1 MEGTNSIDIS
11 AFTNALTSAIEVSD
25 IVTLMGSIV
34 AIGVGFVLAWFAMN
48 KAKSYFVRAV
58 TKGRL

>member
-1 MEGTNSIDIS
+1 MEGTTTIDIS
-11 AFTNALTSAIEVSD
+11 AFTEALTSAIQVSD
-25 IVTLMGSIV
+25 IVTLMASIV
-34 AIGVGFVLAWFAMN
+34 GIGVGFVLAWFGIN

>member
-1 MEGTNSIDIS
+1 MEGTTAINITPFIEALQASIQV
-11 AFTNALTSAIEVSD
+11 AD

-34 AIGVGFVLAWFAMN
+34 GIGVGFVLAWFGIN

-58 TKGRL
+58 TRGRL